1 MTHDEILRLLG
12 YTLDA
17 TIKFGPLALIGFITW
32 RIME

>member
-12 YTLDA
+12 YTLEA
-17 TIKFGPLALIGFITW
+17 AFTFGPAFALGFITW